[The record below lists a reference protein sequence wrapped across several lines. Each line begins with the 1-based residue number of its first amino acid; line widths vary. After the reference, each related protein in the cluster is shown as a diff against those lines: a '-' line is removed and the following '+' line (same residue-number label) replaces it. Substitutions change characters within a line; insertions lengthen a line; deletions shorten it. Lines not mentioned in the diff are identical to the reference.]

1 MNWNDYYGVY
11 TDEGVKNA
19 YKNSVGNVADI
30 NLILISMLREAGI
43 NSNPVLIS
51 TKSNGIPLFPTR
63 VGFNYVVAQVVIG
76 EKSILLD
83 AVDKLGQPNILK
95 PNLLNWNGRVIREDG
110 TSEWVNLYPKNS
122 SRQNTFMVVSID
134 DDLVV
139 SGNAKNRYTGHY
151 AHSLRSRYGS
161 LSDEDQLRNLQ
172 EQYDETDIMN
182 LSFVDLN
189 TDSKNITVN
198 YDFEIE
204 DGVEEIGGKLYISPL
219 VHLATKENV
228 FKSETR
234 VNPVDFMYAQ
244 EDRYSISID
253 IPDGYEVESLPAKAS
268 VGLPENMGVFTYNT
282 SVALNKVNVA
292 VHSRINTPIISAN
305 YYIAL
310 KEYFKVMIEKENEKI
325 VFKKI

>member
-1 MNWNDYYGVY
+1 MNWNEYYGVY
-11 TDEGVKNA
+11 TDEGVKGA

-76 EKSILLD
+76 EESILLD

-110 TSEWVNLYPKNS
+110 TSEWVSLYPKNS

-161 LSDEDQLRNLQ
+161 LSDEDQLKNLQ
-172 EQYDETDIMN
+172 EQYDETDIIN
-182 LSFVDLN
+182 LSFSDLN

-219 VHLATKENV
+219 VNLATKENV

-253 IPDGYEVESLPAKAS
+253 MPDGYEVESLPAKAS